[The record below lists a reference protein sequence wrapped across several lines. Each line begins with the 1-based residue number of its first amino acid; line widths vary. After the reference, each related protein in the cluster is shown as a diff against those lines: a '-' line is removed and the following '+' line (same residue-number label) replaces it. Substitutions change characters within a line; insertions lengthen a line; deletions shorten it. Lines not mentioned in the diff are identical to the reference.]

1 MRIRAPNPLRESAQL
16 PTRIGSQTRI
26 GDTNAFGSR
35 GRGGLCLGS
44 DSCDEGSRAGQGR
57 EGSGKARH
65 FQSACPALHS
75 GGLEPGGRWR
85 DKTNP
90 LRFKWEFRVHGFI
103 GAWGFGFRFSISFRP
118 WAAWLPD
125 TKSPLPRSLRKD
137 AMHV

>member
-1 MRIRAPNPLRESAQL
+1 MEVEGEEVCVWVQTAVMR
-16 PTRIGSQTRI
+16 GV
-26 GDTNAFGSR
+26 
-35 GRGGLCLGS
+35 
-44 DSCDEGSRAGQGR
+44 GQGKVGR
-57 EGSGKARH
+57 AAGRRGIFNPHAQH
-65 FQSACPALHS
+65 FHS

-85 DKTNP
+85 DKTNL

-118 WAAWLPD
+118 WAALLPD